1 MTGWLKLHRSII
13 DNPLWGAEPFSK
25 AQAWVHLLLIAN
37 HKDGGFIKNGQWIEV
52 KRGQTGESVLSLS
65 KRFRWSKNKVLRF
78 LDLLEKQRMIEVKT
92 THLTTIITICNYND
106 YQGGETPDGTPNE
119 TPHETPNDT
128 TLETQ
133 TRSKE
138 VKNEK
143 KSNGKRFAPPSLDE
157 VILFMDEHAKAG
169 KLAADFH
176 DFYTS
181 KDWYVGSRKMKDWK
195 AAARRWVR
203 NNMDKVNTPKASEAE
218 AEWEKVMKYIQRHG
232 SQQAMPDMSE
242 QLRLA
247 IRAAG
252 GIREIGMSN
261 EFQMKKRRSD
271 FIAAFK
277 EFSDAD

>member
-1 MTGWLKLHRSII
+1 MSGWLKLHRSLL
-13 DNPLWGAEPFSK
+13 DNPLWTAEPFSK
-25 AQAWVHLLLIAN
+25 AQAWVHLLLVAN
-37 HKDGGFIKNGQWIEV
+37 HKDGGFLKNGQWIEV
-52 KRGQTGESVLSLS
+52 KRGQTGESVMSLS

-78 LDLLEKQRMIEVKT
+78 LDLLEKQQMIEVKT

-106 YQGGETPDGTPNE
+106 FQGNDTSGETPNGTPNE
-119 TPHETPNDT
+119 TPNDT
-128 TLETQ
+128 SLETQ

-143 KSNGKRFAPPSLDE
+143 KSNGKRFAPPTLDE
-157 VILFMDEHAKAG
+157 VILFMDEYAKAG
-169 KLAADFH
+169 SFAADFH
-176 DFYTS
+176 DFYES
-181 KDWYVGSRKMKDWK
+181 KNWHVGRNKMKDWK

-203 NNMDKVNTPKASEAE
+203 SNNEKQSGPKASEAD

-232 SQQAMPDMSE
+232 SQQAIPNMSE

-252 GIREIGMSN
+252 GIRDIGMSN
-261 EFQMKKRRSD
+261 EFQLKKRRAD

-277 EFSDAD
+277 EFSHAD

>member
-1 MTGWLKLHRSII
+1 MAGWLKLHRSII
-13 DNPLWGAEPFSK
+13 DNPLWAAEPFSK
-25 AQAWVHLLLIAN
+25 AQAWVHLLLVAN
-37 HKDGGFIKNGQWIEV
+37 HKDSGFLKNGQWIEV
-52 KRGQTGESVLSLS
+52 KRGQTGESVVSLS

-92 THLTTIITICNYND
+92 THLTTVITICNYND
-106 YQGGETPDGTPNE
+106 YQGGETPDGTPNG
-119 TPHETPNDT
+119 TPRETPNDT
-128 TLETQ
+128 SLETQ

-143 KSNGKRFAPPSLDE
+143 KSNGKRFAPPSLED
-157 VILFMDEHAKAG
+157 VVLFMDEYDKAG
-169 KLAADFH
+169 KMAPDFH
-176 DFYTS
+176 DFYAS

-203 NNMDKVNTPKASEAE
+203 SNKDKPDSPKASQAAE
-218 AEWEKVMKYIQRHG
+218 EWEKVMRFIQRNG
-232 SQQAMPDMSE
+232 SMQAIPDMSE

-252 GIREIGMSN
+252 GIRDIGMSN
-261 EFQMKKRRSD
+261 EYQLSRRRKD
-271 FIAAFK
+271 FIHAFK